1 VKSIKFVW
9 KMKVVPVP
17 GDIGEDI
24 VQKVSKGGEE
34 TFKHFNYYFQL
45 VRMVT
50 GD

>member
-1 VKSIKFVW
+1 MKFVT
-9 KMKVVPVP
+9 VP
-17 GDIGEDI
+17 GDITDEV
-24 VQKVSKGGEE
+24 VQKVSKSSEK